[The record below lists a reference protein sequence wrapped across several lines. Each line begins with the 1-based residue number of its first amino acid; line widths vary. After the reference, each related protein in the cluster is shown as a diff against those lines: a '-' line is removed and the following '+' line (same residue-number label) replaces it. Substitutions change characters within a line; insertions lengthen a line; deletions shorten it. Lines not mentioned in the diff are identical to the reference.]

1 MINDTIIYHKG
12 YEQLNYA
19 TEPSHS
25 TQYKKEGPQFQQT
38 KPVKRKIKCS
48 DNVSYNKR
56 LELSKAHRNRMQL
69 FNSMV
74 LRVMTYGQL
83 TRCLVI
89 QLEDKISTV
98 RHRRS
103 PNYKYTNL
111 NSVDGSSI
119 VFIRT
124 PFESLCV
131 VCCWGS
137 LFKII
142 ITFHISIYHGQY

>member
-1 MINDTIIYHKG
+1 MTQLIITKR
-12 YEQLNYA
+12 YEHLNYD

-25 TQYKKEGPQFQQT
+25 TKCKKEGPQFKQT
-38 KPVKRKIKCS
+38 KSVKRKIKCS

-56 LELSKAHRNRMQL
+56 LGLNKAHRNRMQL
-69 FNSMV
+69 FNSML
-74 LRVMTYGQL
+74 LRIVTQGQL

-89 QLEDKISTV
+89 QLEDTISTV

-111 NSVDGSSI
+111 NFVDSFSNF
-119 VFIRT
+119 FIRT

-131 VCCWGS
+131 VCCWGY
-137 LFKII
+137 LCKII
-142 ITFHISIYHGQY
+142 ITFHISICHGQY

>member
-1 MINDTIIYHKG
+1 MIIDTINYHKD

-19 TEPSHS
+19 TDPSHS
-25 TQYKKEGPQFQQT
+25 TLYKKEGPQFQQT

-56 LELSKAHRNRMQL
+56 LELNKAHRNRMQL
-69 FNSMV
+69 FNSML
-74 LRVMTYGQL
+74 LRVMTQGQL

-111 NSVDGSSI
+111 NSVDGSSN

-131 VCCWGS
+131 VCCWES
-137 LFKII
+137 LCKVI